1 MNLKSNTMDCE
12 QDQASKDIKTLSH
25 NFITV
30 AINNSDHLL
39 QGTTRLLFEFR
50 RIFYFSV
57 ARMQQKHPGLR
68 FRRIMLSLADHIR
81 NEDHNFHEK
90 MCDLFQ
96 EIISHHPNQVAVA
109 GFNFRLRV
117 LSQRMG

>member
-1 MNLKSNTMDCE
+1 MECE
-12 QDQASKDIKTLSH
+12 KDQASKDIKCFAR
-25 NFITV
+25 NFTTV

-39 QGTTRLLFEFR
+39 QGTTSLLFEFR

-57 ARMQQKHPGLR
+57 ARMQQRHPGLR

-90 MCDLFQ
+90 LCDLFQ
-96 EIISHHPNQVAVA
+96 EIVFHHPNQVTVA

-117 LSQRMG
+117 LRQRMG

>member
-39 QGTTRLLFEFR
+39 
-50 RIFYFSV
+50 FYFSV

-90 MCDLFQ
+90 LCDLFQ
-96 EIISHHPNQVAVA
+96 EIVFHHPNQVTVA

-117 LSQRMG
+117 LRQRMG